1 MTDNSQGQEEKT
13 SELTHD
19 SAVVMS
25 PGALLR
31 DRRLALHL
39 NEWDIAREMRLQTQ
53 YILDLENDN
62 FDAFSS
68 LAFVRGYLRGYAK
81 IVGIDEA
88 DVIQLF
94 NQLSVQE
101 KPSMNVPKYITHS
114 SSRSDTYWRWMGV
127 FVIGFIGISVVL
139 WWQNHGET
147 TNSLSTSVTATLEKV
162 NTLERNLTAEQDAE
176 KAKVEAAAAVEA
188 ANPIQQ
194 LGTSGALLTHS
205 ATQPMN
211 GNNQNN
217 TAVTTAENGNINAS
231 SANNPMMMNNT
242 TNTMMPNTSM
252 SNAAESNPMTE
263 MQPNNANSNAA
274 TTPASTPAAPSHH
287 KKSSQ
292 MHEPVIDGQAPRFG
306 G

>member
-1 MTDNSQGQEEKT
+1 MTDNSQGQEEKN

-53 YILDLENDN
+53 YIVDLENDN

-81 IVGIDEA
+81 IVGIEE
-88 DVIQLF
+88 VEIIQLF

-101 KPSMNVPKYITHS
+101 KPSAHVPKYIAHS
-114 SSRSDTYWRWMGV
+114 TSRSDQYWRWMGV
-127 FVIGFIGISVVL
+127 FVIAFIAISIVL
-139 WWQNHGET
+139 WWQNHGES
-147 TNSLSTSVTATLEKV
+147 TNSLSNSVTATLQKV
-162 NTLERNLTAEQDAE
+162 NALEKNITAEQEAE
-176 KAKVEAAAAVEA
+176 KEKTEATAAVEA
-188 ANPIQQ
+188 SNPIQQ
-194 LGTSGALLTHS
+194 LGTSGALLSS
-205 ATQPMN
+205 ATTQPMN

-217 TAVTTAENGNINAS
+217 MPVTTAEN
-231 SANNPMMMNNT
+231 NNPMASSSDNGVNNAMSNTSMNSSAANNT
-242 TNTMMPNTSM
+242 TTN
-252 SNAAESNPMTE
+252 
-263 MQPNNANSNAA
+263 MQTNNATNNNA
-274 TTPASTPAAPSHH
+274 TTPASTPAPSHH

-292 MHEPVIDGQAPRFG
+292 MHEPVIDGQAPRFSG